1 MQLGLSETAAVLSH
15 QAYEDMTRDSVI
27 KRHVQWHARIGDK
40 TNGGHFEYLL

>member
-27 KRHVQWHARIGDK
+27 KRHVQ
-40 TNGGHFEYLL
+40 